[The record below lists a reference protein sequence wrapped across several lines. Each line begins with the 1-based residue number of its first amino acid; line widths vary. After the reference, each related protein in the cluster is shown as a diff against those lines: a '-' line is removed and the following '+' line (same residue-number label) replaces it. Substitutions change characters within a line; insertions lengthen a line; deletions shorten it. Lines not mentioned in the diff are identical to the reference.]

1 MQFGSATGRYTEVLT
16 VLSRRQLV
24 QAALIAGSG
33 MWSGCSPPGPVKIG
47 FLGGMSGRSADLGIG
62 GRNGT
67 QLAVEHFNARGGL
80 DGRSVELMVE
90 DDEQDEAVARRRLTQ
105 LFDAGVVAVV
115 GPTTSAMAVA
125 MVPLANERGIPLV
138 SPTATTHEL
147 TGKEDMFF
155 RLVPDAATGARQ
167 QAAYVH
173 ALGARRL
180 VTVADLKNRAFS
192 QSWAQTAAERFIEL
206 GGALAKAIN
215 FEAAPGLRFAD
226 LAQQVVDAQLDAVVI
241 AASATDSAL
250 LVQQIR
256 QRDSQARI
264 ALSPWAGT
272 ETLPEMGGRAV
283 EGAIVAQYFDRT
295 SQAQAYR
302 AFVAQYHG
310 RFGEAPGFPAVNAY
324 DATGLVLAT
333 LGRNSKSS
341 ALAAALAATRQHAG
355 LQRDVALDAYGD
367 SQAPMFLTVLKGGAY
382 VLLA

>member
-1 MQFGSATGRYTEVLT
+1 MVS
-16 VLSRRQLV
+16 SRRRLV

-33 MWSGCSPPGPVKIG
+33 LWSGCSPRGLVKIG
-47 FLGGMSGRSADLGIG
+47 FLGGMSGRYADLGIG

-80 DGRSVELMVE
+80 DGRSVELLIE

-105 LFDAGVVAVV
+105 LFDAGVAAVV
-115 GPTTSAMAVA
+115 GPMTSAMAVA
-125 MVPLANERGIPLV
+125 MVPLANQRGIPLV

-147 TGKEDMFF
+147 TGKADMFF
-155 RLVPDAATGARQ
+155 RLVPDAPTGARQ
-167 QAAYVH
+167 QAAHVH

-192 QSWAQTAAERFIEL
+192 QSWAQGAAERFIAL
-206 GGALAKAIN
+206 GGTLAKAID

-226 LAQQVVDAQLDAVVI
+226 LAQQVVDAQSDAIVI

-256 QRDSQARI
+256 QRESQSRI

-283 EGAIVAQYFDRT
+283 EGVIVAQYFDRT

-302 AFVAQYHG
+302 AFVAQHHG

-324 DATGLVLAT
+324 DATGLVLAA
-333 LGRNSKSS
+333 LGGNTKPG
-341 ALAAALAATRQHAG
+341 ALAGALAATRQHAG
-355 LQRDVALDAYGD
+355 LQRDVTLDAYGD

>member
-1 MQFGSATGRYTEVLT
+1 MSFGSGTERYTEVLT

-33 MWSGCSPPGPVKIG
+33 MWSGCSPAAPVKLG

-62 GRNGT
+62 GRNGA
-67 QLAVEHFNARGGL
+67 QLAVENFNARGGL
-80 DGRSVELMVE
+80 DGRSVELLVE

-115 GPTTSAMAVA
+115 GPMTSAMAVA
-125 MVPLANERGIPLV
+125 MVSLANQRGIPLI

-155 RLVPDAATGARQ
+155 RLVPDAAAGARQ

-173 ALGARRL
+173 AMGARRL

-192 QSWAQTAAERFIEL
+192 QSWAQTAAERFLAL
-206 GGALAKAIN
+206 GGALAKAID

-226 LAQQVVDAQLDAVVI
+226 LAQQVVDAQPDAVVI
-241 AASATDSAL
+241 AASAADSAL

-256 QRDSQARI
+256 QRDSRARI

-333 LGRNSKSS
+333 LGRNTKSG